1 MQTDETRPADQ
12 ASSQSIA
19 LVVGATGMVGSELC
33 RQLRDDPRFSPVVVL
48 ARREPPVTGPPLQV
62 ELVDFARIGEWNPGV
77 PIDTVFCALGTTIR
91 PCSWLPSGRP
101 EADDSVNDTAGM
113 PQRVDSRA
121 YV

>member
-48 ARREPPVTGPPLQV
+48 ARREPPVTGPQLQV
-62 ELVDFARIGEWNPGV
+62 ELVDFARIAEWNPSV

-91 PCSWLPSGRP
+91 K
-101 EADDSVNDTAGM
+101 AGSDAAF
-113 PQRVDSRA
+113 RAVDLDGVAAAVGEHLR
-121 YV
+121 